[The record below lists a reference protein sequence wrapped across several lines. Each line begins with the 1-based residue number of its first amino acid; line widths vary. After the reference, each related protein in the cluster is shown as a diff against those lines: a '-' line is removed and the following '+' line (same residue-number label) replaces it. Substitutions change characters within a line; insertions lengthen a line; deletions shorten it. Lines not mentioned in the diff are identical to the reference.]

1 MTAGDKYS
9 LLNRGNL
16 KQHIQ
21 MQLSHKQKHFSQLFY
36 PFLKTKLNIAHFK
49 KKMTFLAYVFPKL
62 RTPEN
67 VVR

>member
-1 MTAGDKYS
+1 
-9 LLNRGNL
+9 
-16 KQHIQ
+16 

-67 VVR
+67 GVR